1 MYIALDD
8 SKGYALTRKFL
19 HKVFFPRHTD
29 FETELKASV
38 YKYYRKWIFKPI
50 SEHRDREQQL
60 KNRRDRLYRQV
71 IVNNKI
77 RAQASIP
84 TVMGYRNYFK

>member
-1 MYIALDD
+1 
-8 SKGYALTRKFL
+8 L
-19 HKVFFPRHTD
+19 HKEFFPRHSD

-50 SEHRDREQQL
+50 SEHQEREQKL
-60 KNRRDRLYRQV
+60 RNRRDRLYRQV

-77 RAQASIP
+77 RTQASIP
-84 TVMGYRNYFK
+84 TVVGYRNYFK